1 MLLQAWFTGVT
12 PGADPFLILLA
23 ALAVDAAFGDPA
35 WLYRLV
41 SHPTVI
47 FGRCIDAGERWLY
60 KSGATS
66 AAQRLRGGLLTLI
79 VVIGAAGTGLVI
91 SLVLARVPGGWIVE
105 AIVASS
111 LIAYRGLYDHVK
123 AVGRGLDQGLAEGR
137 VAVGHIVGRDPET
150 LDAPAVARAAVESL
164 AENFSDGVLAPAFWY
179 LLLGLP
185 GLYAYKALNT
195 ADSMIGQR
203 TARYEAFGTAAARLD
218 DGANFLPARLAGA
231 LLVAAAAIMPGADA
245 SRAWRAMVR
254 DAPKH
259 RSPNAGWQEAAVAG
273 ALGLALA
280 GPRVYGGETAEDHW
294 MGDGTAALTTADIDR
309 ALKLY
314 IAAGGLL
321 AALIALGWLV

>member
-1 MLLQAWFTGVT
+1 MLLAWFTGVA

-23 ALAVDAAFGDPA
+23 ALAVDAALGDPER
-35 WLYRLV
+35 LYRLV
-41 SHPTVI
+41 PHPTVI
-47 FGRCIDAGERWLY
+47 FGRCIAAGERWLY
-60 KSGATS
+60 RSEATD
-66 AAQRLRGGLLTLI
+66 AAQRLRGGVLTVI
-79 VVIGAAGTGLVI
+79 VVILATGAGLAI
-91 SLVLARVPGGWIVE
+91 ALGLARVPGGWIVE

-123 AVGRGLDQGLAEGR
+123 AVGQGLDQGLAEAR
-137 VAVGHIVGRDPET
+137 AAVGHIVGRDPET

-164 AENFSDGVLAPAFWY
+164 AENFSDGVVAPAFWY

-185 GLYAYKALNT
+185 GLCAYKALNT

-203 TARYEAFGTAAARLD
+203 TARYQAFGTAAARLD
-218 DGANFLPARLAGA
+218 DGANYLPARLAGA
-231 LLVAAAAIMPGADA
+231 LLVAAAAVLPGADPG
-245 SRAWRAMVR
+245 RAGRTMIR

-280 GPRVYGGETAEDHW
+280 GPRVYGGETVDDHW

-314 IAAGGLL
+314 LAAGGLL

>member
-1 MLLQAWFTGVT
+1 MLQAWFTGVA
-12 PGADPFLILLA
+12 PGADPFLVLLA
-23 ALAVDAAFGDPA
+23 ALVVDAAYGDPD

-41 SHPTVI
+41 SHPAVI

-60 KSGATS
+60 GAEATG
-66 AAQRLRGGLLTLI
+66 AAQRFRGGLLTLI
-79 VVIGAAGTGLVI
+79 IVIGAYGTGLVI
-91 SLVLARVPGGWIVE
+91 SLVLARFPGGWILE

-111 LIAYRGLYDHVK
+111 LISYRGLYDHVK
-123 AVGRGLDQGLAEGR
+123 AVGLGLDSSLAEGR
-137 VAVGHIVGRDPET
+137 AAVGHIVGRDPET

-164 AENFSDGVLAPAFWY
+164 AENFSDGLVAPVFWY

-203 TARYEAFGTAAARLD
+203 TPRYEDFGKAAARLD
-218 DGANFLPARLAGA
+218 DGANYLPARLAGG
-231 LLVAAAAIMPGADA
+231 LFVAAAAVTPGADA
-245 SRAWRAMVR
+245 SRAWRTMVR

-280 GPRVYGGETAEDHW
+280 GPRVYGGATVEDHW
-294 MGDGTAALTTADIDR
+294 MGDGTAAPTTADIDR

>member
-1 MLLQAWFTGVT
+1 MLQVWFTGAA
-12 PGADPFLILLA
+12 PSADPFLVLLA
-23 ALAVDAAFGDPA
+23 ALMVDAAFGDPD

-41 SHPTVI
+41 SHPAMI

-60 KSGATS
+60 GAEATG
-66 AAQRLRGGLLTLI
+66 AAQRFRGGLLTLI
-79 VVIGAAGTGLVI
+79 IVIGAYGTGLVI
-91 SLVLARVPGGWIVE
+91 TLVLARFPGGWILE

-111 LIAYRGLYDHVK
+111 LISYRGLYDHVK
-123 AVGRGLDQGLAEGR
+123 AVVRGLNEGLAEGR

-164 AENFSDGVLAPAFWY
+164 AENFSDGVVAPVFWY

-203 TARYEAFGTAAARLD
+203 TAHYQDFGTAAARLD
-218 DGANFLPARLAGA
+218 DVANYLPARLSGA
-231 LLVAAAAIMPGADA
+231 LLAAAAAAVPGASA
-245 SRAWRAMVR
+245 GRAWRTMVR

-280 GPRVYGGETAEDHW
+280 GPRVYGGETVEDHW
-294 MGDGTAALTTADIDR
+294 MGDGRAALTPADIDR

-314 IAAGGLL
+314 LAAGGLL